1 MATMIGL
8 FSSIGEHVP
17 IFKRAKQLD
26 VTAESTIN
34 RIHYRGTCLLI
45 LTMTLMVTCP
55 EWISGTGS
63 IIECMHGGSLPDE
76 VINAYCYIQGTFSVP
91 KHYKDYHIEVGD
103 DVSQT
108 GVGPYNPYKDYIQVK
123 AYYQWV
129 PFMLFLQG
137 LMFYIPHII
146 YKWAEEGKVKNLLGS
161 LKLFQLNKETRND
174 DESALAKYFV
184 DTMGLHDGWAA
195 RILLAHSLY
204 LINVIGQVFF
214 TDCFLGYEFSTYGV
228 NAASFLE
235 QEASD
240 RTDPMSRVFPRV
252 TKCTFHKYGPSGGI
266 QRHDAQCVLP
276 INILN
281 EKIYVFLWFWFG
293 ILTCF
298 TILDIIHHI
307 GLISLSGVRW
317 IVLKRKLQTAPK
329 YKVEKMT
336 IDLSLIA
343 SSISYGDWML
353 LYHLM
358 QNMDSLTYA
367 EWLHELTKQLK
378 NLEDTKRPI
387 PESIP
392 LLTTMGTL
400 LS

>member
-1 MATMIGL
+1 M
-8 FSSIGEHVP
+8 
-17 IFKRAKQLD
+17 
-26 VTAESTIN
+26 
-34 RIHYRGTCLLI
+34 
-45 LTMTLMVTCP
+45 
-55 EWISGTGS
+55 
-63 IIECMHGGSLPDE
+63 
-76 VINAYCYIQGTFSVP
+76 
-91 KHYKDYHIEVGD
+91 
-103 DVSQT
+103 
-108 GVGPYNPYKDYIQVK
+108 
-123 AYYQWV
+123 
-129 PFMLFLQG
+129 
-137 LMFYIPHII
+137 
-146 YKWAEEGKVKNLLGS
+146 KNLLGS

-329 YKVEKMT
+329 YKVNFKH
-336 IDLSLIA
+336 IA
-343 SSISYGDWML
+343 INLHL
-353 LYHLM
+353 LCLGGEDDNWP
-358 QNMDSLTYA
+358 QLDC
-367 EWLHELTKQLK
+367 KQH
-378 NLEDTKRPI
+378 
-387 PESIP
+387 
-392 LLTTMGTL
+392 
-400 LS
+400 

>member
-298 TILDIIHHI
+298 TILDMIHHI